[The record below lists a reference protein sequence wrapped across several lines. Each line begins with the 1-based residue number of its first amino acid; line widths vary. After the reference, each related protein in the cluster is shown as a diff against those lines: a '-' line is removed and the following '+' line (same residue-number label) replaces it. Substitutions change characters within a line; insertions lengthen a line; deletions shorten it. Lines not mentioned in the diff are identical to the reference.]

1 MTFYK
6 SPCDACGQVA
16 VLKFH
21 IVTHAPNA
29 DVRVDVP
36 RVVVAI
42 HGAVAV
48 VNAVVPIPA
57 ANERVKRK
65 EERSRYGAN
74 GCPYM
79 Q

>member
-1 MTFYK
+1 MLTHYR
-6 SPCDACGQVA
+6 
-16 VLKFH
+16 LKVH
-21 IVTHAPNA
+21 KVTDAPNA

-57 ANERVKRK
+57 ANERVQRMKAQTIR
-65 EERSRYGAN
+65 
-74 GCPYM
+74 
-79 Q
+79 